1 MEHSALNSIRLVH
14 TWRAM
19 VHENVQVTSTSRRR
33 PLHTLWRRDC
43 RVVRAL
49 PRTCMRQDC
58 AHVAAVGHH
67 SQTNKPSRVQHVAWN
82 MSAKLMLYRNDLASL
97 YCSYRLPA
105 LTITINRAD
114 YTAKTAPLLYRR
126 AFSHA
131 HHSRYTRSSRR
142 CTCGTASHMA
152 LLHIATPQ
160 TPSIGPLTATPL
172 LKLPDLHLARPLH
185 RPSTK
190 HHVYNVLLSCY
201 LRVLLFA
208 RRS

>member
-1 MEHSALNSIRLVH
+1 MSQRLAITHKQTVACTTRGVEHVGQTYAI
-14 TWRAM
+14 
-19 VHENVQVTSTSRRR
+19 QK
-33 PLHTLWRRDC
+33 
-43 RVVRAL
+43 
-49 PRTCMRQDC
+49 RTCISILQLP
-58 AHVAAVGHH
+58 V
-67 SQTNKPSRVQHVAWN
+67 
-82 MSAKLMLYRNDLASL
+82 
-97 YCSYRLPA
+97 PA
-105 LTITINRAD
+105 LTITTNRAG

-126 AFSHA
+126 ASSHA
-131 HHSRYTRSSRR
+131 HHSRCTRSSRR

-152 LLHIATPQ
+152 LLYIATPQ

-208 RRS
+208 RCS